1 MTTCSRNVFNFTR
14 KADRESRPKRT
25 IEIPGRITEC
35 SLEAESQMQPSFLI
49 RQADP
54 RDHRQIIR
62 LARELDSIN
71 LPTESAELA
80 NALDRSSKSFAGRLR
95 RREDTVYI
103 FCAEELQSHRI
114 AAVSMIIG
122 KHGTPDSPHY
132 YFEMN
137 TDERYSQSLHRMFR
151 HPYLRL
157 RYSMDGPS
165 ELGGLI
171 VDPAMRGH
179 PEHIGTQISWVRF
192 LYIARHRARFEH
204 KLIAEMLAPSTP
216 NHGNLFWDYYGG
228 LVTGLSYQEADRLST
243 HDKEFIRTL
252 FPDSPL
258 YTFLMPPEVVQSIGQ
273 VADSSRGAVKLLEK
287 AGMKFLEHI
296 DPFDAGPYYGASTED
311 LVPIRECQTFK
322 ATAGESDA
330 EESSPYLIGVA
341 GPKGFRAVQAKA
353 IVEKSR
359 IVLTRDTL
367 DRLAVRE
374 GAMLDTLPLP

>member
-1 MTTCSRNVFNFTR
+1 
-14 KADRESRPKRT
+14 
-25 IEIPGRITEC
+25 
-35 SLEAESQMQPSFLI
+35 MQPSFLI
-49 RQADP
+49 RQAGP
-54 RDHRQIIR
+54 RDHRHILR

-71 LPTESAELA
+71 LPTDSAELA
-80 NALDRSSKSFAGRLR
+80 NALDRSAKSFAGRLR
-95 RREDTVYI
+95 RRENTVYI
-103 FCAEELQSHRI
+103 FCAEEIQSHRI
-114 AAVSMIIG
+114 VAVSMIIG

-165 ELGGLI
+165 ELGGLF
-171 VDPAMRGH
+171 VDSAMRGH

-228 LVTGLSYQEADRLST
+228 LVTGLSYREADLLST

-258 YTFLMPPEVVQSIGQ
+258 YTFLMPREVVQSVGQ
-273 VADSSRGAVKLLEK
+273 VADASRGAVKLLER
-287 AGMKFLEHI
+287 AGMKFLEQI
-296 DPFDAGPYYGASTED
+296 DPFDAGPYYGASIED
-311 LVPIRECQTFK
+311 LVPVRECRTFK
-322 ATAGESDA
+322 AMVGESDA
-330 EESSPYLIGVA
+330 EKSRPYLIGVA
-341 GPKGFRAVQAKA
+341 GPKGFRTVQANA
-353 IVEKSR
+353 IVEERR
-359 IVLTRDTL
+359 IVLARDILKTL
-367 DRLAVRE
+367 SVRE
-374 GAMLDTLPLP
+374 GTVLDIMPLP

>member
-1 MTTCSRNVFNFTR
+1 
-14 KADRESRPKRT
+14 
-25 IEIPGRITEC
+25 
-35 SLEAESQMQPSFLI
+35 MQPSFLI
-49 RQADP
+49 RQAGP
-54 RDHRQIIR
+54 RDHRHILR

-71 LPTESAELA
+71 LPTDSAELA
-80 NALDRSSKSFAGRLR
+80 NALDRSAKSFAGRLR
-95 RREDTVYI
+95 RRQDTAYI
-103 FCAEELQSHRI
+103 FCAEEIQSRRI
-114 AAVSMIIG
+114 VAVSMIIG

-179 PEHIGTQISWVRF
+179 PEHLGTQISWVRF

-243 HDKEFIRTL
+243 YDKEFIRTL

-258 YTFLMPPEVVQSIGQ
+258 YTFLMPPEVVQSVGQ
-273 VADSSRGAVKLLEK
+273 VADATRGAVKLLER

-296 DPFDAGPYYGASTED
+296 DPFDAGPYYGALIED
-311 LVPIRECQTFK
+311 LIPVKECRTFK
-322 ATAGESDA
+322 ATVGESDA
-330 EESSPYLIGVA
+330 DNSRPYLIGVA

-353 IVEKSR
+353 IIEERR
-359 IVLTRDTL
+359 IVLARDIL
-367 DRLAVRE
+367 NPLSVRE
-374 GAMLDTLPLP
+374 GNVLDIMPLP